1 MFGGQYI
8 PDLTERFP
16 EGFGGVDLTDTYFGG
31 TARYPDGYFDNDD
44 DDYMDEEPVEEP
56 VRKFEIG
63 REYRKVGVFG
73 GVTVY
78 KVEQIEKETSR
89 ILLSETWYD
98 LDGTGTRE
106 PQWHDLITDEKGN
119 EKCLEWESEKYGK
132 FWIEA

>member
-1 MFGGQYI
+1 MWGEQYI

-16 EGFGGVDLTDTYFGG
+16 EGFGGVDLTDSFFGG
-31 TARYPDGYFDNDD
+31 TGYDSHMFDHY
-44 DDYMDEEPVEEP
+44 DDYMNEEPVEEP

-78 KVEQIEKETSR
+78 KVEQIEREKSR